1 MKKREKAP
9 ETAENRTFPQEH
21 GAQRTPIKKRR
32 AGIVLSHQEVKAIQ
46 SGRKKLRRELRK
58 KGIKKRKDFELTASS
73 LGLYFDKNRGWGLLL
88 WLLHGRGLWAMM
100 GAAAALV
107 TVLFALSLV
116 SQMQGHFTI
125 NLSGDLLQ
133 EGFTLSETKDF
144 NAPSMR
150 LFAEP
155 ATDVPCF
162 SLSDIHDDVND
173 VDGQHNEAGYFA
185 YTFYIRNEGESTV
198 DFNWELI
205 VNSES
210 HELSKAVW
218 VMFFEDDVM
227 RIFAKSRADG
237 TQEALPSFGD
247 NSRGYLRTPL
257 AEYAADAQA
266 LYQPITTRGGMTF
279 YRVVP
284 ENFEEADTVV
294 TGTQLQVAPKEVH
307 KYTVVMWLE
316 GDDPD
321 CTDALIGGHAGVEMR
336 FHMADEEES
345 DDEADSG
352 VLTHWDKLW
361 DSLLFWED

>member
-9 ETAENRTFPQEH
+9 ETAENRTFPQGH
-21 GAQRTPIKKRR
+21 NAQRTPIKKRR

-88 WLLHGRGLWAMM
+88 WLLHGRGLWALL

-133 EGFTLSETKDF
+133 EGFALSETKDF

-162 SLSDIHDDVND
+162 SLSDI
-173 VDGQHNEAGYFA
+173 
-185 YTFYIRNEGESTV
+185 
-198 DFNWELI
+198 
-205 VNSES
+205 
-210 HELSKAVW
+210 
-218 VMFFEDDVM
+218 
-227 RIFAKSRADG
+227 
-237 TQEALPSFGD
+237 
-247 NSRGYLRTPL
+247 
-257 AEYAADAQA
+257 
-266 LYQPITTRGGMTF
+266 TTM
-279 YRVVP
+279 
-284 ENFEEADTVV
+284 
-294 TGTQLQVAPKEVH
+294 
-307 KYTVVMWLE
+307 
-316 GDDPD
+316 
-321 CTDALIGGHAGVEMR
+321 
-336 FHMADEEES
+336 
-345 DDEADSG
+345 
-352 VLTHWDKLW
+352 
-361 DSLLFWED
+361 

>member
-1 MKKREKAP
+1 MP
-9 ETAENRTFPQEH
+9 ETAKNENTSQGNVPQP
-21 GAQRTPIKKRR
+21 RLVKKRR
-32 AGIVLSHQEVKAIQ
+32 AGVVLSQQEVKAIQ
-46 SGRKKLRRELRK
+46 KGRKKLRKELRK

-73 LGLYFDKNRGWGLLL
+73 LGLYFDQNRAMGLLL
-88 WLLHGRGLWAMM
+88 WLFHGRGLRALLT
-100 GAAAALV
+100 AAAALV
-107 TVLFALSLV
+107 TVLFALSMV

-144 NAPSMR
+144 QTPSMR

-155 ATDVPCF
+155 ATEVPCF
-162 SLSDIHDDVND
+162 SISDLHDDVND

-185 YTFYIRNEGESTV
+185 YTFYIRNEGENTV
-198 DFNWELI
+198 DLNWELV

-237 TQEALPSFGD
+237 TRETLPSLGD
-247 NSRGYLRTPL
+247 DSRGYIRTPL

-266 LYQPITTRGGMTF
+266 LYQPITSRNGMTF

-284 ENFEEADTVV
+284 ENFAEEDTVAM
-294 TGTQLQVAPKEVH
+294 GTQLQVEPQEVH

-321 CTDALIGGHAGVEMR
+321 CTDELIGGHAGVEMR

-345 DDEADSG
+345 DEEDDSG
-352 VLTHWDKLW
+352 VLTHWETLW